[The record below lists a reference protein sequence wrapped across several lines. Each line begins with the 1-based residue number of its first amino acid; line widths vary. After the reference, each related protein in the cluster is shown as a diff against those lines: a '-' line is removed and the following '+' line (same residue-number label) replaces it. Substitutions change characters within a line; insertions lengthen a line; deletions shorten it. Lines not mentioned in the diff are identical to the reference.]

1 MRTGLGFASS
11 KDFQVMIMSWY
22 FFSQQIFFPSDIS
35 AGIFSVNLYIFPLK
49 FLEKNP
55 EKLETLS
62 LIPTCVSIIK
72 QPRKKMVE
80 IPQDHDFLT

>member
-1 MRTGLGFASS
+1 MWTGPGFASS

-49 FLEKNP
+49 FQEKP

-62 LIPTCVSIIK
+62 LIPILVFQS
-72 QPRKKMVE
+72 
-80 IPQDHDFLT
+80 